1 MGLAEAAEKGPVD
14 EVAFVDKVE
23 FGATV
28 LTVGDPRP
36 GPEAPVAEDLASFE
50 ASESINPPGSGLI
63 LQNIKFTRN
72 SLFEKQPSRRDLRA
86 CPLHRLDSRGNLR
99 SCAMYAVRVCNSPG
113 DEIGSR
119 STTCTQEVL

>member
-1 MGLAEAAEKGPVD
+1 VD

-36 GPEAPVAEDLASFE
+36 GPDLASFE
-50 ASESINPPGSGLI
+50 VRESINPPGSRLI
-63 LQNIKFTRN
+63 LQNIKFMRK

-86 CPLHRLDSRGNLR
+86 YPLHQLDFRRNLR
-99 SCAMYAVRVCNSPG
+99 SCAIYVVSVCNSPG